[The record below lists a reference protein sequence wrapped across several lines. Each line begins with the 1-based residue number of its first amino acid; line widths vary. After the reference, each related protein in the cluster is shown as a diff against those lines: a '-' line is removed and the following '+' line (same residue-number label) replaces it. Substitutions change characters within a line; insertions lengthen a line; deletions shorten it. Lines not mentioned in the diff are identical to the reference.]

1 MNLSRLITITMLIVS
16 FQVAHP
22 AAAND
27 ALERL
32 KADSRTAL
40 VIHSSPNDSTP
51 RVIGKLNLNMAG
63 SDSQKRAQAFIEKYR
78 DLFLPKDSL
87 SEVRVHRVLETSYG
101 RVTQLG
107 QYFEG
112 VLVYGAS
119 ISIGEDHLNN
129 LRLAVNSLRP
139 VAQLTKHRKQANE
152 KVAIANAV
160 AAFTY
165 NGSQTRDKAGIETV
179 WFASNSELILTYLV
193 TVHGADP
200 LGDITYLVAGPQAT
214 ILYFFVRSPMA
225 AGYAYESNP
234 ANDTYKQVDLLHL
247 TSDQHLTGDHV
258 TVYNCAGTTDCS
270 TKEQLAAPDL
280 NGDYLIEPT
289 GDNDPELF
297 TDMFVE
303 VQAYYAVNTIHDFF
317 VDVGWSPSPISVEV
331 NSRMT
336 SPNAMYDEQNKKII
350 MGQSSYLDTAVEN
363 DIIFH
368 EYGHHVFGAVAS
380 SGMFEMDQYGPISHG
395 LAMNEATADYYSCS
409 ALDDPEMAEYFA
421 ETMGPAYFPN
431 GWMRNVDNNLTCPD
445 GLYGEAHDDS
455 MIWSGFLWDVRD
467 LLGQA
472 AADSL
477 YLDVLAVF
485 PSSVTFPSTTQAY
498 METAAL
504 TLDQATMNQ
513 IQALVDQRGIE
524 DCVRFIGLR
533 TVGHTGYIWGKA
545 QLGGMAAGLD
555 FIPGELHYFLE
566 IPANATELSLSWNTR
581 PATGMDVVLLVR
593 KDQPV
598 EHSLVMGWPP
608 AINSTYDF
616 ILESDTLISLP
627 SANPAFEVGHTYY
640 FHPANRGQSTG
651 EYTVFGN
658 TDVVATDGGTDGG
671 SDGGA
676 DAGGDAS
683 APDGGDSDL
692 PPECPE
698 GYDAAKYNGEWVCVP
713 LCKDGFEPKLE
724 GEVWVCAAKSSGCS
738 CQTSDRPAISMGLLL
753 FGLAIGFRRKH

>member
-1 MNLSRLITITMLIVS
+1 MNLFRLMLVTMLIVA
-16 FQVAHP
+16 FQIANP

-32 KADSRTAL
+32 KADSRTTP
-40 VIHSSPNDSTP
+40 VIHGNPSDSTP
-51 RVIGKLNLNMAG
+51 HVIGKLNLNMPG
-63 SDSQKRAQAFIEKYR
+63 PDSRIRAQAFIEKYR
-78 DLFLPKDSL
+78 DLFLPEDSL
-87 SEVRVHRVLETSYG
+87 SEVRLDKVLDTSYG
-101 RVTQLG
+101 RVTKLS

-112 VLVYGAS
+112 IPVYGAS
-119 ISIGEDHLNN
+119 ISVGEDRLKN

-139 VAQLTKHRKQANE
+139 VAQLKKQRKLAEE
-152 KVAIANAV
+152 KIAIANAV

-165 NGSQTRDKAGIETV
+165 NGSQTRDKVGIETV
-179 WFASNSELILTYLV
+179 WFATKTELILTYLV

-200 LGDITYLVAGPQAT
+200 LGDTTYLVAGPQAT

-234 ANDTYKQVDLLHL
+234 INDTYKQVDLPYL
-247 TSDQHLTGDHV
+247 TSDQHLTGSHV
-258 TVYNCAGTTDCS
+258 TVYNCAGTTDCG
-270 TKEQLAAPDL
+270 TREQLAAPDL

-289 GDNDPELF
+289 GDNDPALF

-303 VQAYYAVNTIHDFF
+303 VQAYYAINTIHDYF
-317 VDVGWSPSPISVEV
+317 VDVGWSPSAISVEV
-331 NSRMT
+331 NYRMS
-336 SPNAMYDEQNKKII
+336 SPNAMYGNDKIT

-368 EYGHHVFGAVAS
+368 EYGHHVFGQIAS
-380 SGMFEMDQYGPISHG
+380 SAMFEMDQYGPVSHG

-409 ALDDPEMAEYFA
+409 ALNDPEMAEYFA

-431 GWMRNVDNNLTCPD
+431 GWMRNSDNNLTCPD

-467 LLGQA
+467 LLGQT
-472 AADSL
+472 AADQL
-477 YLDVLAVF
+477 YLDVLSAF
-485 PSSVTFPSTTQAY
+485 PSEVKYPTVTQVY

-504 TLDQATMNQ
+504 TLDQTTMNQ
-513 IQALVDQRGIE
+513 IQALVDQRGIA
-524 DCVRFIGLR
+524 DCERFIGLK

-545 QLGGMAAGLD
+545 QLGGMASGLD
-555 FIPGELHYFLE
+555 FIPGELHYLLE
-566 IPANATELSLSWNTR
+566 IPANATELSISWDTQ
-581 PATGMDVVLLVR
+581 PPSGMDVVLLVR

-608 AINSTYDF
+608 SLNSTYDF
-616 ILESDTLISLP
+616 ILEADTTISLP

-658 TDVVATDGGTDGG
+658 TDVVSTDGGT
-671 SDGGA
+671 DGGA
-676 DAGGDAS
+676 DAGGDTTS
-683 APDGGDSDL
+683 PDGGDSDL
-692 PPECPE
+692 PPECPD
-698 GYDAAKYNGEWVCVP
+698 GYDAAKYDGEWVCVP

-724 GEVWVCAAKSSGCS
+724 NGTWVCGAKSSGCG
-738 CQTSDRPAISMGLLL
+738 CQTSGKPAMSLGLML
-753 FGLAIGFRRKH
+753 FGLAIWLRRKN